1 MNSFRFIVTYHVSRI
16 TFYASRFAFSGFFVE
31 DRLPS
36 KKRYGVGLLG
46 AGTVG
51 GGLIRLLHEKLSHH
65 QLPVE
70 IKKVG
75 VRNLS
80 KTRSFNLP
88 GALLSDNLEGIVE
101 DKTIDILVEAMGG
114 LEPARTYIE
123 KALLAGK
130 HVVTANK
137 QVVSEYGDY
146 LSQLAQSKGKQFLY
160 EASVAGSI
168 PIIEILREGVIPD
181 RIQAIYGILN
191 STTNFILTRMT
202 ESGEDFHEALVK
214 AQELGFAEPNPSFD
228 ISGKDAG
235 QKLAIL
241 ISILKHQPCHP
252 AQLDARGIDGL
263 APFDFQFARER
274 QWRIK
279 PLAIYEE
286 AGGKGFA
293 SVEPVLVPASS
304 IFANV
309 RNEYNALCF
318 SCQNI
323 GRQIF
328 IGKGAGEL
336 PTASALLSDL
346 SKITSSDGHEQ
357 LSYEPSGAAREGIQF
372 CSSIE
377 NPRGYGFYIKC
388 SLSSNAVKRRRI
400 REVVGQVGEV
410 FEESTTGQG
419 TNAWF
424 CVVTQKILHSELY
437 RILNEI
443 LSFDADARLSWLR
456 VLQETD

>member
-1 MNSFRFIVTYHVSRI
+1 MEN
-16 TFYASRFAFSGFFVE
+16 
-31 DRLPS
+31 RLPL
-36 KKRYGVGLLG
+36 KKRYRVGLLG

-75 VRNLS
+75 VRNPS

-88 GALLSDNLEGIVE
+88 GALLSDDLESIVE

-137 QVVSEYGDY
+137 YVVSEHGDY
-146 LSQLAQSKGKQFLY
+146 LQRLAESKGKQFLY

-168 PIIEILREGVIPD
+168 PVIEILREEVIPD
-181 RIQAIYGILN
+181 RIHAIYAILN
-191 STTNFILTRMT
+191 ATSNFILTRMT
-202 ESGEDFHEALVK
+202 ESGDDFHGALAK
-214 AQELGFAEPNPSFD
+214 AQEMGFSEPDPSFD

-241 ISILKHQPCHP
+241 VSILKHQPCHP
-252 AQLDARGIDGL
+252 DQLDTHGIDRL
-263 APFDFQFARER
+263 TPFDFQFARER

-286 AGGKGFA
+286 VGGKGFA
-293 SVEPVLVPASS
+293 SVEPVLVLASS
-304 IFANV
+304 IFASI

-318 SCQNI
+318 DCQNI

-346 SKITSSDGHEQ
+346 CKIMAKDAHEQ
-357 LSYEPSGAAREGIQF
+357 LSYNPRLAAREGIQF
-372 CSSIE
+372 CSSTE
-377 NPRGYGFYIKC
+377 NPRGYRFYING
-388 SLSSNAVKRRRI
+388 SLSNNSVKRRRV
-400 REVVGQVGEV
+400 REVVDQVSDVLQEPQTGQVSGA
-410 FEESTTGQG
+410 F
-419 TNAWF
+419 F
-424 CVVTQKILHSELY
+424 CAVTKKIPYSELY

-443 LSFDADARLSWLR
+443 LSFDADAQISWLR
-456 VLQETD
+456 ILQDLE